1 MTHHRT
7 YPTHPQPVSQDS
19 LQHDP
24 RYKAACQDRWTD
36 ILNAGKTGATVGTA
50 GAAAMNLHRMR
61 QEDLSLP
68 AALRSTARAGVNAG
82 IATAAATAAG
92 WMFRHHPG
100 ARLAATLATGT
111 AVMYVLTRQ
120 EQENTDA

>member
-1 MTHHRT
+1 MTHYPT
-7 YPTHPQPVSQDS
+7 YPTPISRDS

-24 RYKAACQDRWTD
+24 RYTATYQDRWHS

-61 QEDLSLP
+61 QEGLSLQ

-92 WMFRHHPG
+92 WMFRQQPG
-100 ARLAATLATGT
+100 AKLAATLATGT